1 MAVEFAVGGI
11 TVTADDIRIARELAY
26 AAWLGTFCTPSKPD
40 QFEPPD
46 KLPDLEDFRALAQ
59 QELTR
64 RRGDARRIHI
74 TDAYGQQLVYADKE
88 RQARAH
94 QADPSPTPA
103 DYPALYGD
111 EAEVLGLSASEMAS
125 LIMGAAERWRLAS
138 DIIEG
143 ATRVAGAG
151 IEAAQRH
158 EEILNI
164 LVDIDI

>member
-11 TVTADDIRIARELAY
+11 AVTADDIRVARELAY
-26 AAWLGTFCTPSKPD
+26 AAWLDALKTPSKPD
-40 QFEPPD
+40 QLEPPD
-46 KLPDLEDFRALAQ
+46 KLPDLEHFRDLAQ

-64 RRGDARRIHI
+64 RRGEARRPYV
-74 TDAYGQQLVYADKE
+74 TDCYGQQLVYADKE

-111 EAEVLGLSASEMAS
+111 EAEMLGLSASEMAS

-143 ATRVAGAG
+143 ATRVAEAG
-151 IEAAQRH
+151 IDAAQRH

-164 LVDIDI
+164 LIDIDI